1 MILYIIKWA
10 ILYSILIFLLHNLY
24 IFFKNNL
31 TNTKIKDYYSSF
43 IIEKINTNIGN
54 TKSNTSLCDDEIN
67 ISSTSL
73 DDLKNNINDDT
84 MKNELNEFLQTFN
97 HK

>member
-10 ILYSILIFLLHNLY
+10 MLYSILIFLLHNLY

-31 TNTKIKDYYSSF
+31 TNTKIKDYYSPF
-43 IIEKINTNIGN
+43 IIEKINTELSN
-54 TKSNTSLCDDEIN
+54 TKSNTSLLDDEVN

-73 DDLKNNINDDT
+73 DDLKNNINNDA
-84 MKNELNEFLQTFN
+84 MKNELNDFLQTFN